1 VPPQEGHRAAARLA
15 VQDAATHALAESASL
30 EEAAPRALQSLG
42 AYLDWQLGAMW
53 VVDRETQRLS
63 CLEVWSAEGIDAVQF
78 ERLARATTFAEGSGI
93 PGRAWHERGAVWVS
107 DVASMA
113 RSDRVRNTAQLGLH
127 TAFAF
132 PIVMAG
138 DVVGAIEFFSTDVRE
153 PDQHRLALLASVGAQ
168 LGQYIERERA
178 RGAARRSQA
187 MTEAVLHGASDCI
200 VTITSE
206 GRIMEW
212 NPAAEAA
219 FGRTRE
225 QAIGTSFFDLTLI
238 PEEGGADMLGLACST
253 EDVEDRVVGSRLEVT
268 ALRHDGSQFPA
279 ELTLTPVGT
288 EGPAAFTIYLRD
300 ISRRVEVRRTLLLHD
315 RALAAAHSGIVILD
329 ALAQGMP
336 SVYVNAA
343 FERITGYP
351 ADDFVGDSIAV
362 LQGAD
367 TDQATVEEVKR
378 AIAEGREHEATLINY
393 RKDGTPF
400 WNEVSI
406 SPVVSDGLTTH
417 WVAVMSDITARRQAE
432 ERVLHLS
439 YHDGVTGL
447 PNRLMFTEHLEL
459 ALARAARQGLVVAV
473 LLVDINGFKLV
484 NDSFGLAAGDELLR
498 QAADRLRRVTRAA
511 DVVARQSGDE
521 FLILIADLEPT
532 TDGRGDAALGDALQ
546 IAQAIGGQIKMALE
560 APFEIDGIEL
570 FVGVTVGQSLCPRD
584 ALDVDGLIRE
594 AGASVDRSRSGRGGG
609 EPETSV
615 VPADARKQLSLSS
628 RLRRALERDE
638 FVLHYQPV
646 LDLRSD
652 MMIGTEALIRW
663 SDPQRGLLPPS
674 EFIPLAERIGMIGP
688 LSDWVMDAAISQARQ
703 WHTEGIDIDVAINLP
718 PVLWQIELVPKL
730 RAAVQ
735 RHGLDP
741 RKLMIEVTETAA
753 MTDPDRTQRVLHE
766 LSELGVQL
774 AIDDFGTGYSSLS
787 RLKQMHVSTLKIDR
801 SFVRDL
807 PEDQDA
813 ASIVLTIIQLARNL
827 GIQPLAEGIET
838 LAQREFLVANGC
850 LQGQGYHFARPL
862 PAEEIPAAFA
872 RLSRRADAA

>member
-1 VPPQEGHRAAARLA
+1 MLPREGHQAAARLA

-42 AYLDWQLGAMW
+42 TYLDWQLGAMW

-63 CLEVWSAEGIDAVQF
+63 CLEVWSAEGIDATQF
-78 ERLARATTFAEGSGI
+78 ELLARGTTFAEGSGI
-93 PGRAWHERGAVWVS
+93 PGRAWHERSAVWVP
-107 DVASMA
+107 DVAGMA
-113 RSDRVRNTAQLGLH
+113 RSERVRNTAQLGLH

-132 PIVMAG
+132 PLVVAG
-138 DVVGAIEFFSTDVRE
+138 EVVGAIEFFSTDVRE

-178 RGAARRSQA
+178 RGAARRSDA
-187 MTEAVLHGASDCI
+187 MTRAVLHGASDCI

-206 GRIMEW
+206 GRVVEW
-212 NPAAEAA
+212 NPAAEQA

-225 QAIGTSFFDLTLI
+225 QAIGTSFFDLALI
-238 PEEGGADMLGLACST
+238 PDEHGDMLGLACST
-253 EDVEDRVVGSRLEVT
+253 EDVADRAVGSRLEVT
-268 ALRHDGSQFPA
+268 AIRHDGSQFPA

-288 EGPAAFTIYLRD
+288 DGPAAFTIYLRD
-300 ISRRVEVRRTLLLHD
+300 ISRRVAARRTLRLHD
-315 RALAAAHSGIVILD
+315 RALAAAHSGIVIMD
-329 ALAQGMP
+329 ALAEHLP
-336 SVYVNAA
+336 VVYANAA
-343 FERITGYP
+343 FERITGY
-351 ADDFVGDSIAV
+351 AEDEFVGRNLAV

-367 TDQATVEEVKR
+367 TDQATVEEVKQ
-378 AIAEGREHEATLINY
+378 AIAEGREHEATLVNY

-400 WNEVSI
+400 WNEVSL
-406 SPVVSDGLTTH
+406 SPVVSDGMTTH
-417 WVAVMSDITARRQAE
+417 WVAVMSDITARRHAE
-432 ERVLHLS
+432 EQVQHLS
-439 YHDGVTGL
+439 HHDGVTGL

-532 TDGRGDAALGDALQ
+532 SDGRTDSNLADALQ

-570 FVGVTVGQSLCPRD
+570 FVGVTVGHSVCPRD

-594 AGASVDRSRSGRGGG
+594 AGASVERSRSSRSGVQP
-609 EPETSV
+609 EPSAM
-615 VPADARKQLSLSS
+615 PADARKQLSLSS

-638 FVLHYQPV
+638 FLLHYQPV

-652 MMIGTEALIRW
+652 TMIGVEALIRW

-674 EFIPLAERIGMIGP
+674 DFIPLAERIGMIGP
-688 LSDWVMDAAISQARQ
+688 LSDWVMDAAISQAKQ
-703 WHTEGIDIDVAINLP
+703 WHDQGIDIDVAINLP

-730 RAAVQ
+730 SAAVR
-735 RHGLDP
+735 RHRFDP

-766 LSELGVQL
+766 LSELGIQL

-807 PEDQDA
+807 PQDQDA
-813 ASIVLTIIQLARNL
+813 ASIVLAIIQLARNL

-862 PAEEIPAAFA
+862 PADEIPAAFA
-872 RLSRRADAA
+872 RLSQRPAA

>member
-1 VPPQEGHRAAARLA
+1 VLPRDGHRAAARLA

-42 AYLDWQLGAMW
+42 TYLDWQLGAMW
-53 VVDRETQRLS
+53 VVDHEAERLH
-63 CLEVWSAEGIDAVQF
+63 CLEVWSAEGIDATQF
-78 ERLARATTFAEGSGI
+78 ERLARATTFTEGSGI
-93 PGRAWHERGAVWVS
+93 PGRAWHERTAVWVP
-107 DVASMA
+107 DVAGMA
-113 RSDRVRNTAQLGLH
+113 RSERVRNTAQLGLH

-132 PIVMAG
+132 PIVLAG

-178 RGAARRSQA
+178 LGAARRSDA
-187 MTEAVLHGASDCI
+187 MTQAVLQGASDCI

-206 GRIMEW
+206 GLVTEW
-212 NPAAEAA
+212 NPAAEEA
-219 FGRTRE
+219 FGRSRE
-225 QAIGTSFFDLTLI
+225 QAIGTSFFDLALI
-238 PEEGGADMLGLACST
+238 PDAGADLLGLACST
-253 EDVEDRVVGSRLEVT
+253 EDAADRAIGSRLEVT

-279 ELTLTPVGT
+279 ELTLTPVGA

-300 ISRRVEVRRTLLLHD
+300 ISRRVAARRSLLLHD
-315 RALAAAHSGIVILD
+315 RALAAAHSGIVIMD
-329 ALAQGMP
+329 AFAKGMP
-336 SVYVNAA
+336 VVYANAA
-343 FERITGYP
+343 FERITGYT
-351 ADDFVGDSIAV
+351 ADDFVGKTLAV
-362 LQGAD
+362 LQGPD
-367 TDQATVEEVKR
+367 TDEATVE
-378 AIAEGREHEATLINY
+378 AIKQSMIEGRQHEATLLNY
-393 RKDGTPF
+393 RKDGTTF
-400 WNEVSI
+400 WIDVSL
-406 SPVVSDGLTTH
+406 SPVTAEGMVTH
-417 WVAVMSDITARRQAE
+417 WVAVISDITARREAE
-432 ERVLHLS
+432 AQVQHLS

-447 PNRLMFTEHLEL
+447 PNRTMFTEHLEL

-532 TDGRGDAALGDALQ
+532 SDGADANLGDALQ

-560 APFEIDGIEL
+560 SPFEIDGIEL
-570 FVGVTVGQSLCPRD
+570 FVGVTVGHSVCPRD

-594 AGASVDRSRSGRGGG
+594 AGAAVERSRSTRGGG
-609 EPETSV
+609 QPEP
-615 VPADARKQLSLSS
+615 PAMPTDARKQLSLSS

-646 LDLRSD
+646 LDLRAD
-652 MMIGTEALIRW
+652 VMIGVEALIRW
-663 SDPQRGLLPPS
+663 SDPQRGLVPPS
-674 EFIPLAERIGMIGP
+674 DFIPLAERIGMIGP
-688 LSDWVMDAAISQARQ
+688 LSDWVMDAAISQAAR
-703 WHTEGIDIDVAINLP
+703 WHAEGIEIDVAINLP

-730 RAAVQ
+730 TAAVR

-741 RKLMIEVTETAA
+741 RRLMIEVTETAA
-753 MTDPDRTQRVLHE
+753 MTDPDRTQRVLHD
-766 LSELGVQL
+766 LSELGIQL

-807 PEDQDA
+807 PQDQDA

-872 RLSRRADAA
+872 RLSQRPAA